1 VPTLSRAES
10 KRVSPCLLHTYNN
23 PSVVDFIFNLC
34 SLSSRQLHGGGG
46 FRVEWATAVG
56 IHAERGQERA
66 QLVRLL
72 RSLELFG
79 AVVNQQLKCNEKANY
94 TSAKKTNKTHILV
107 EVDREKKEAR
117 RSDIFF
123 LARGK

>member
-1 VPTLSRAES
+1 VPTIPRAES
-10 KRVSPCLLHTYNN
+10 KRLSPCLLHTYKK
-23 PSVVDFIFNLC
+23 PPVVVDFIFDLC

-72 RSLELFG
+72 RSLELFR
-79 AVVNQQLKCNEKANY
+79 AVVNQQLKCNEKVNY
-94 TSAKKTNKTHILV
+94 TSAKKRTRPIYWWKSTGKNKKRADL
-107 EVDREKKEAR
+107 
-117 RSDIFF
+117 FF
-123 LARGK
+123 FSS